1 MISGARAILGVAST
15 ADQIGWRARGE
26 AFGEDET
33 EPMQMPTT
41 QARGKADS
49 AWNNVTCRCCR

>member
-15 ADQIGWRARGE
+15 AIRIGWRARAKRSE
-26 AFGEDET
+26 KDEM

-41 QARGKADS
+41 QARAKPDS
-49 AWNNVTCRCCR
+49 AWNNVTCRCCK